1 MKFNSKD
8 CRNLEIWEYVADKGI
23 RREMHMKVKELKDV
37 IVLFEKS
44 DLTYLKFAKRGTEI
58 IFDRTKGRN
67 VDKLEISTNIME
79 EKTYDFDDSEK
90 KAEEQSIQIK
100 SAFVGM
106 ACVSEEIKGKELPVF
121 VQGGTSLGVVEAMKI
136 YNDVIAPGDG
146 YVEDILFSDGD
157 MVEFDQILFSFR
169 SA

>member
-1 MKFNSKD
+1 MKFNSKG
-8 CRNLEIWEYVADKGI
+8 CRNSGIWEYVVDKGI
-23 RREMHMKVKELKDV
+23 RKEIDMKVKELKDV
-37 IVLFEKS
+37 IMLFEKS

-58 IFDRTKGRN
+58 IFDRTKVGD
-67 VDKLEISTNIME
+67 VEKLVNSTNIMD
-79 EKTYDFDDSEK
+79 EKMYDYVDSKK
-90 KAEEQSIQIK
+90 KAEEQNIQIK

-106 ACVSEEIKGKELPVF
+106 VCLNEEIKGKELPVF
-121 VQGGTSLGVVEAMKI
+121 VKGGTSLGIVEAMKI
-136 YNDVIAPGDG
+136 YNDVIAPSDG